1 MAVSSFL
8 KTSVLV
14 KQYSSVLSVIWSHC
28 FINNEYKL
36 HVDLQYCKL
45 KLYSKQIPLWKANET
60 YPFWVHSTL
69 EDKCIYFFY
78 NAFAFVE
85 NLKWN

>member
-1 MAVSSFL
+1 MLICNIVNL
-8 KTSVLV
+8 NCIQNK
-14 KQYSSVLSVIWSHC
+14 YHC
-28 FINNEYKL
+28 
-36 HVDLQYCKL
+36 
-45 KLYSKQIPLWKANET
+45 WKANET

-78 NAFAFVE
+78 NAFAIVE